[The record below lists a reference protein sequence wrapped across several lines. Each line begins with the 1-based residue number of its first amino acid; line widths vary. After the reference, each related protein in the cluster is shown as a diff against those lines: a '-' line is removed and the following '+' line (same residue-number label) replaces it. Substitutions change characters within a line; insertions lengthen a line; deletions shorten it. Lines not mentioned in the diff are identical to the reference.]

1 MLKKLLAT
9 TLMAATASWA
19 FAAGGST
26 ASVEAVAGSPAGT
39 FTADVSE
46 VVNDATNWSVGLLQ
60 GTTSGGATFVYEP
73 DPNGGNFATAP
84 DRYASGARW
93 VTFVSLPFGQSKNNR
108 FNDTGEAGL
117 AGAVITDPTSV
128 RVNFF
133 DAPPVT
139 SGDGYISRVTI
150 DLSGTGFDQSLVGVG
165 TTVPGGATVLASMI
179 SQVGTTGDPAPAEN
193 QLDWFIYAIPE
204 PASLALLAL
213 GGLVAFRRR

>member
-1 MLKKLLAT
+1 MLRKLLAT

-46 VVNDATNWSVGLLQ
+46 VVNDGSAWSAGLLQ
-60 GTTSGGATFVYEP
+60 GTTSNGATFMYEA
-73 DPNGGNFATAP
+73 DPNGGNFASAP
-84 DRYASGARW
+84 DRYGSGATW
-93 VTFVSLPFGQSKNNR
+93 VTFVSLPFGQNKANR
-108 FNDTGEAGL
+108 FNSTGEAGV
-117 AGAVITDPTSV
+117 AGVATLDPTSV

-133 DAPPVT
+133 DPPPTT

-150 DLSGTGFDQSLVGVG
+150 DLSATGYDQSQVGVG
-165 TTVPGGATVLASMI
+165 TAVPGGAVVLASMI
-179 SQVGTTGDPAPAEN
+179 TQVATLGDPDPPGN
-193 QLDWFIYAIPE
+193 QLDWFIYAVPE